1 MQTVA
6 GGNSPI
12 QRQNTSGYTIT
23 NITGY
28 SAAQVGRWVVM
39 EVVYKLEGVL

>member
-1 MQTVA
+1 MLSVA

-28 SAAQVGRWVVM
+28 RAAQVGWWVVV
-39 EVVYKLEGVL
+39 EVVVVYKLVL